1 MKKTLLFCIFYY
13 LSSVL
18 FAQSELDLLR
28 QAVQKRDVQALFRLE
43 SQLNGTVLE
52 MYPHFY
58 RLNIGLQEA
67 TEKDIARFLTRY
79 QDSPLAL
86 TLRIDWLKELAR
98 RKDWEEYLIEYRAL
112 SHPNIEQTCYFL
124 QAEMAKNWTS
134 SLRLAKPF
142 WFSAKPQPNACN
154 AVFDALFAK
163 KILDEKAVWQRA
175 RQILEKGQ
183 MKFAFAL
190 LADRLPVEIVLQS
203 KAIEQNPQKALTE
216 LNFSTKAGQE
226 LALFAIEKIARDN
239 PAFAADIFSLYQDRL
254 PQDVVFFAWGQ
265 IGLRGAKNLLPEAL
279 QWYRRS
285 HPEIMSEEARIW
297 MARLAIR
304 ESDWSLLSTAIEVM
318 PPLMQQLPVWRYWRA
333 RALKAMHQKDAKA
346 LFEQLAKDDHG
357 YYGLLAREEMGRSF
371 NLVNHAPAT
380 QPKTMQTIKN
390 LKGVRRA
397 LLLYQNGEW
406 QSEAQREWNAAMQ
419 SLTDEEL
426 LAASRLAYQLGWY
439 DRAIYSAEKM
449 KSLQDYT
456 LRFPTPSEYDK
467 EIKAYADQHELD
479 PAWIYGLIRQE
490 SRFMPTARSRVG
502 ALGLMQIMPT
512 TATWIA
518 NRMSIKPFH
527 WRSMSLPLT
536 NIQFGTYYLQYV
548 SKKLD
553 DNAILATAGYNAG
566 PNRPKRWLSHRE
578 LEGAQWIESI
588 PFDETRDYVKKVMS
602 NAMVYAHRMNHQS
615 PLLKQRLGTVP
626 TQ

>member
-1 MKKTLLFCIFYY
+1 MKKTLLFCILSY

-18 FAQSELDLLR
+18 FAQGELDLLR
-28 QAVQKRDVQALFRLE
+28 QAVQKRDVQALVRLE
-43 SQLNGTVLE
+43 AQLNGTVLE
-52 MYPHFY
+52 MYPRFY
-58 RLNIGLQEA
+58 RLQVGLQEA
-67 TEKDIARFLTRY
+67 TEKEIARFLTRY

-98 RKDWEEYLIEYRAL
+98 RQDWENYLIEYRAL
-112 SHPNIEQTCYFL
+112 SHPNTEQTCYFL
-124 QAEMAKNWTS
+124 QAELAKNRES
-134 SLRLAKPF
+134 SLQLAKPL
-142 WFSAKPQPNACN
+142 WFSAKPQPIACN
-154 AVFDALFAK
+154 PVFDALFAK
-163 KILDEKAVWQRA
+163 KIVDEKAVWQRA

-190 LADRLPVEIVLQS
+190 VADRLPFEIVLQS

-216 LNFSTKAGQE
+216 LNFATKAGQE

-239 PAFAADIFSLYQDRL
+239 PALAAEVLPLYQDCL

-285 HPEIMSEEARIW
+285 HPEMMSEEARIW

-304 ESDWSLLSTAIEVM
+304 DSDWSLLRTVVDVM

-333 RALKAMHQKDAKA
+333 RALKAMHQKEAKS
-346 LFEQLAKDDHG
+346 LFEQLAQDDHG
-357 YYGLLAREEMGRSF
+357 YYGLLAREELGKVF
-371 NLVNHAPAT
+371 NIVNHAPAT
-380 QPKTMQTIKN
+380 QVKTMQATKN
-390 LKGVRRA
+390 LKGVKRA
-397 LLLYQNGEW
+397 LLLYQNSDW

-419 SLTDEEL
+419 SLSDEEL
-426 LAASRLAYQLGWY
+426 LAASRLAYQWGWY

-449 KSLQDYT
+449 QSLQDYT
-456 LRFPTPSEYDK
+456 LRFPTPNEYDK
-467 EIKAYADQHELD
+467 EITSYAEQYALD

-490 SRFMPTARSRVG
+490 SRFMPVVRSRVG

-518 NRMSIKPFH
+518 NRMGIRPFH

-602 NAMVYAHRMNHQS
+602 NAMFYAHRMNHQS
-615 PLLKQRLGTVP
+615 LLLKQRLGTVP
-626 TQ
+626 TR